1 MRLRFL
7 VPALL
12 LSAAVAANAQTTET
26 PIAFDSAARIV
37 SVGRSLAT
45 RLNLSAPVWPVS
57 GEFIEARLYQVS
69 SGGYVMTVS
78 RPNGSLERFALD
90 DQQFTSLRAAFQE
103 ALTREGKV
111 VAEDAA
117 TVISEPARGPFVRDQ
132 MLLATILYGPAL
144 SSLTHDEAAG
154 SGAYLLTVGTTFFVV
169 NQFARTRTIS
179 KAQNALTTDGAVRG
193 WAATALAV
201 GATGARLSSDGAA
214 ITALLGGI
222 GGSIVGYQRGKRLT
236 HAEAQAAMTMST
248 LAAGT
253 AIGVG
258 FASGIVGEDNDQA
271 ASAAVLAGGI
281 AGYVLGPRY
290 PRQAPYTVTAGDVSL
305 VRLGAVLGSITAIS
319 PTVDSDIDPK
329 AGVAIATAGWVAGAF
344 VADRIAAK
352 PFNYSTS
359 DSRMVY
365 LGALGGGLMGLALP
379 VMARAEHGTPY
390 MIGFSAG
397 SLIGATVTHSMAKP
411 SREGSAV
418 MGPSGNRSN
427 STRVQFSP
435 EGLAMT
441 LAKRQGFHPLLS
453 VRF

>member
-1 MRLRFL
+1 MRFRFL

-12 LSAAVAANAQTTET
+12 LTAAVAAGAQTTET
-26 PIAFDSAARIV
+26 PIAFDSAARIL
-37 SVGRSLAT
+37 SVGKSLAT

-57 GEFIEARLYQVS
+57 GEFTEARLYQVS

-90 DQQFTSLRAAFQE
+90 DQQFTALRGAFQE

-179 KAQNALTTDGAVRG
+179 KAQNALTTDGALRG

-201 GATGARLSSDGAA
+201 GATGARLSDDGAA
-214 ITALLGGI
+214 ITALIGGI

-253 AIGVG
+253 AIGLG
-258 FASGIVGEDNDQA
+258 YASGIVGDDDDQA
-271 ASAAVLAGGI
+271 ASTAVLAGGI
-281 AGYVLGPRY
+281 AGYVLGPKY

-305 VRLGAVLGSITAIS
+305 VRLGAVLGAVAAIS

-352 PFNYSTS
+352 PFNYGLS

-379 VMARAEHGTPY
+379 VMARAESGTPY

-397 SLIGATVTHSMAKP
+397 SLIGAAVTHNMVKP

-418 MGPSGNRSN
+418 MSGSNRSN
-427 STRVQFSP
+427 ANHFQFSP

-441 LAKRQGFHPLLS
+441 LAKQRGVHPLVS

>member
-1 MRLRFL
+1 MRFRFL
-7 VPALL
+7 LPALL
-12 LSAAVAANAQTTET
+12 LTAAVAAGAQTTET
-26 PIAFDSAARIV
+26 PVAFDSASRIL

-45 RLNLSAPVWPVS
+45 RLNLSAPVWPVT

-90 DQQFTSLRAAFQE
+90 DQQFTALRAAFQE

-179 KAQNALTTDGAVRG
+179 KAQNALTTDGALRG
-193 WAATALAV
+193 WTAVGLAV
-201 GATGARLSSDGAA
+201 GATGARLSDDGAA
-214 ITALLGGI
+214 MTALVGGI
-222 GGSIVGYQRGKRLT
+222 GGSIVGYQRGRRLT

-258 FASGIVGEDNDQA
+258 FASGIVGEDDDQA
-271 ASAAVLAGGI
+271 ASAAVLAGGV
-281 AGYVLGPRY
+281 AGYVLGPKY

-305 VRLGAVLGSITAIS
+305 VRLGAFLGAITAVS
-319 PTVDSDIDPK
+319 PTVDTDLDPK
-329 AGVAIATAGWVAGAF
+329 VGVGIATAGWVTGALI
-344 VADRIAAK
+344 ADRMAAR
-352 PFNYSTS
+352 PFNYSAS

-379 VMARAEHGTPY
+379 VMARVDDGTPY
-390 MIGFSAG
+390 MVGFSAG
-397 SLIGATVTHSMAKP
+397 ALIGAAVTHNMVKP

-418 MGPSGNRSN
+418 MSTGGDRSN
-427 STRVQFSP
+427 SKRLQFSP
-435 EGLAMT
+435 EGLALT

-453 VRF
+453 VKF